1 KKMTLAEAKK
11 FLYEII
17 PRYYYSD
24 SAEPLVRDLLIY
36 ILDISKIEYLCL
48 ASNYTLTTDELLKL
62 KDVIKQLKDEKPI
75 QYILGEADFLDFK
88 FQVNENILIPR
99 PETEQLVLLA
109 KKFLDANSYIP
120 NTILDI
126 GTGSG
131 CIAIAMKKLFPQSN
145 VIGID
150 LSQSA
155 IDLAE
160 KNARKYE
167 LNVEFYQLDILK
179 DDFNLYNYDVLISN
193 PPYVLECEKDEM
205 NDNVTKW
212 EPHSALFVP
221 NEDPLIFYKKI
232 INEFFRNRKSK
243 FAFFE
248 INPLSYQLLVDFLN
262 TFSSLSY
269 SFFNDYNDKIR
280 YLVIKK

>member
-1 KKMTLAEAKK
+1 MTLAEAKK
-11 FLYEII
+11 FLYEMI

-24 SAEPLVRDLLIY
+24 SAKPLVRDLLIY

-48 ASNYTLTTDELLKL
+48 TSNYTLTTDELLKFE
-62 KDVIKQLKDEKPI
+62 DVINQLKDEKPI

>member
-1 KKMTLAEAKK
+1 MTLAEAKK
-11 FLYEII
+11 ILYEMI

-36 ILDISKIEYLCL
+36 IIDISKIEYLCL

-75 QYILGEADFLDFK
+75 QYILCEADFLDFK

-109 KKFLDANSYIP
+109 KKFLDANSYVP

-150 LSQSA
+150 LSKSA

-167 LNVEFYQLDILK
+167 LDVEFYQLDILK

-193 PPYVLECEKDEM
+193 PPYVLECEKNEM
-205 NDNVTKW
+205 NDNVTNW

-221 NEDPLIFYKKI
+221 NEDPLIFYKRI
-232 INEFFRNRKSK
+232 INEFFINRKSK

-248 INPLSYQLLVDFLN
+248 INPLSYQLLVVFLN
-262 TFSSLSY
+262 SFSSLSY

>member
-1 KKMTLAEAKK
+1 MTLGEAKK
-11 FLYEII
+11 ILYEMI

-48 ASNYTLTTDELLKL
+48 ASNFTLTTDELLKL
-62 KDVIKQLKDEKPI
+62 EDVIKQLKDEKPI

-205 NDNVTKW
+205 NDNVTNW

-221 NEDPLIFYKKI
+221 NEDPLIFYKRI
-232 INEFFRNRKSK
+232 INEFFINRKSK

-248 INPLSYQLLVDFLN
+248 INPLSYQLLVVFLN
-262 TFSSLSY
+262 SFSSLSY

>member
-1 KKMTLAEAKK
+1 MTLAEAKK

-48 ASNYTLTTDELLKL
+48 TSNYTLTTDELLKFE
-62 KDVIKQLKDEKPI
+62 DVINQLKDEKPI
-75 QYILGEADFLDFK
+75 QYILGKADFLDFK

-167 LNVEFYQLDILK
+167 LDVEFYQLDILK

>member
-1 KKMTLAEAKK
+1 MTLAEAKK

-24 SAEPLVRDLLIY
+24 SAKPLVRDLLIY

-48 ASNYTLTTDELLKL
+48 ASNYTLTTDELLKFE
-62 KDVIKQLKDEKPI
+62 DVINQLKDEKPI

-150 LSQSA
+150 LSKSA

-167 LNVEFYQLDILK
+167 LDVEFYQLDILK

>member
-1 KKMTLAEAKK
+1 MTLAEAKK

-17 PRYYYSD
+17 PMYYYSD

-48 ASNYTLTTDELLKL
+48 TSNYTLTTDELLKFE
-62 KDVIKQLKDEKPI
+62 DVINQLKDEKPI

-160 KNARKYE
+160 NNAMRYE

-193 PPYVLECEKDEM
+193 PPYVLEYEKDEM

-248 INPLSYQLLVDFLN
+248 INQLSYQLLVDFLN

-280 YLVIKK
+280 YLLIKK

>member
-1 KKMTLAEAKK
+1 MTLAEAKK

-24 SAEPLVRDLLIY
+24 SAKPLVRDLLIY

-75 QYILGEADFLDFK
+75 QYILCEADFLDFK

-167 LNVEFYQLDILK
+167 LDVEFYQLDILK

-193 PPYVLECEKDEM
+193 PPYVLEYEKDEM

-232 INEFFRNRKSK
+232 INEFFINRKSK

-248 INPLSYQLLVDFLN
+248 INPLSYQLLVVFLN
-262 TFSSLSY
+262 SFSSLSY

>member
-1 KKMTLAEAKK
+1 MTLAEAKK

-17 PRYYYSD
+17 PRYYYLD

-36 ILDISKIEYLCL
+36 IIDISKIEYLCL

-75 QYILGEADFLDFK
+75 QYILCEADFLDFK

-109 KKFLDANSYIP
+109 KKFLDANSYVP

-150 LSQSA
+150 LSKSA

-167 LNVEFYQLDILK
+167 LDVEFYQLDILK

-193 PPYVLECEKDEM
+193 PPYVLECEKNEM
-205 NDNVTKW
+205 NDNVTNW

-221 NEDPLIFYKKI
+221 NEDPLIFYKRI
-232 INEFFRNRKSK
+232 INEFFINRKSK

-248 INPLSYQLLVDFLN
+248 INPLSYQLLVVFLN
-262 TFSSLSY
+262 SFSSLSY